1 MAGLLSRRGFLA
13 GLGGGSALVALG
25 AGGLAAPA
33 SAQAFNWKKHAGTK
47 LRVVTLKFPLSEIQQ
62 ARLADFEQLTGIK
75 VEWETLPE
83 DLCAAEDQGR
93 RILAARPT

>member
-13 GLGGGSALVALG
+13 GLGGGSALAALG

-47 LRVVTLKFPLSEIQQ
+47 LRVVTLKFPLSEIRQVSGSKHVTPCG
-62 ARLADFEQLTGIK
+62 LASAGTP
-75 VEWETLPE
+75 ETAM
-83 DLCAAEDQGR
+83 AAGSGR
-93 RILAARPT
+93 PAFGVG